1 MIKLK
6 TLKDFEN
13 SKWLDNN
20 MPYGESSEG
29 YEKEIVFLLRKQAI
43 KIIKKKKEIT
53 TADWVEFFN
62 ITGEELK

>member
-43 KIIKKKKEIT
+43 KIIKKKKE
-53 TADWVEFFN
+53 N
-62 ITGEELK
+62 

>member
-29 YEKEIVFLLRKQAI
+29 YEKGNSLSF
-43 KIIKKKKEIT
+43 KKT
-53 TADWVEFFN
+53 SN
-62 ITGEELK
+62 